1 MTESRRPRQYLV
13 TVTTQLTAPRHP
25 QQLQHLEE
33 LRLPL
38 TVMPLQLVIYQHQ
51 EGMKVTTRTKTIVIV
66 AIVATIAITNED
78 SSIDANGNDSLS
90 FGGGFASS
98 LNM

>member
-1 MTESRRPRQYLV
+1 M
-13 TVTTQLTAPRHP
+13 
-25 QQLQHLEE
+25 
-33 LRLPL
+33 
-38 TVMPLQLVIYQHQ
+38 
-51 EGMKVTTRTKTIVIV
+51 TTRTKTIVIV